1 MKYAIKCPFC
11 NQRYELDEFKE
22 GQEAECENCH
32 RSFTICMAVLDVS
45 IKHQPNN
52 NITITTDNK
61 QNNIKHAEATYP
73 KTDKPN
79 ENPLEDCLINGK
91 QNQSDNNIQDPNAS
105 PIENWL
111 GSKLGNHKKSEMK
124 NNQGSNESEDENWL
138 ANWQKSI
145 KPNQMNK
152 NDLVYFNSVNY
163 AIDIW
168 IWTAR
173 IIKILL
179 IISLP
184 ISAISIC
191 YILDNYRTEFCQ
203 IWVPIILAAEIQ
215 LIFIWL
221 FSLFLKVVLESLREM
236 NYNAKVIATAITN
249 LKENPNIKNM
259 N

>member
-1 MKYAIKCPFC
+1 MKYTVKCPFC

-45 IKHQPNN
+45 VKHQSNN
-52 NITITTDNK
+52 NNATTIEQN
-61 QNNIKHAEATYP
+61 QNNARNIKSTSP
-73 KTDKPN
+73 KTDNPN
-79 ENPLEDCLINGK
+79 VNPVEDWLINGK
-91 QNQSDNNIQDPNAS
+91 QNQSENNIPKSGAS
-105 PIENWL
+105 PVENWL
-111 GSKLGNHKKSEMK
+111 GSKLGNHKKSEMEK
-124 NNQGSNESEDENWL
+124 NNQGSDENEDENWL
-138 ANWQKSI
+138 ADWQKSI

-152 NDLVYFNSVNY
+152 NDLGYFNSINY

-168 IWTAR
+168 IWAVR

-191 YILDNYRTEFCQ
+191 YIFDNYRTEFCQ
-203 IWVPIILAAEIQ
+203 IWVPIILIAEIQ

-236 NYNAKVIATAITN
+236 NYNAKVIVTAITN
-249 LKENPNIKNM
+249 LKEK
-259 N
+259 